1 MKKKVYKLDNKLVKR
16 ISVIFLMLFMTSCY
30 TIKSTVINKL
40 DETFPKSQYT
50 IERLEKIKD
59 SLDKRWQK
67 IDQSF

>member
-1 MKKKVYKLDNKLVKR
+1 
-16 ISVIFLMLFMTSCY
+16 MLFMTSCY

-40 DETFPKSQYT
+40 DKTFPKSEYT

-59 SLDKRWQK
+59 SLNKRWQK